1 MLNLA
6 EQWGWINSGMGLDL
20 EKLLRQ
26 MIDESH
32 PGLPPGYI
40 IMDEVCFFKT
50 SVFHVLES
58 WILQLMNTVVCS
70 FIIDFFFVDY
80 VSGSKTCQS

>member
-6 EQWGWINSGMGLDL
+6 EQWGWTNNGMGLDL

-32 PGLPPGYI
+32 PALPPGYI
-40 IMDEVCFFKT
+40 IMDEVCLLK
-50 SVFHVLES
+50 
-58 WILQLMNTVVCS
+58 LQ
-70 FIIDFFFVDY
+70 
-80 VSGSKTCQS
+80 